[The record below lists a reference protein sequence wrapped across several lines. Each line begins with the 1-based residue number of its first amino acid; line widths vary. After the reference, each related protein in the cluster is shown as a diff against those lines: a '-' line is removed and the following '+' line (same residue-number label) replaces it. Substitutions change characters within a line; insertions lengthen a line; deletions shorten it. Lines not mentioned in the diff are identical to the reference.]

1 MRKPRCDSEKGAPY
15 KFSVTP
21 GQPFFDKQHQGEAI
35 ASPNVQVRM
44 SMSLYNAFKQA
55 TLGISSSQ
63 WLRDAIAE
71 KIKRDAIVE

>member
-15 KFSVTP
+15 KFKVTP
-21 GQPFFDKQHQGEAI
+21 GQPFFDKQHDGEAI

-44 SMSLYNAFKQA
+44 SMTLYNDFKKA
-55 TLGISSSQ
+55 VGDTSSSQ

-71 KIKRDAIVE
+71 KIRRDNEE